1 MLDSAGQEEL
11 GWEPRKKRALVL
23 MLMSTFKRSGYG
35 TQCCLATLS
44 FDSHK
49 SSLRQGDFF
58 SVLQRKK

>member
-1 MLDSAGQEEL
+1 MLGSAGQEEP

-23 MLMSTFKRSGYG
+23 MLVSTFKHSGYS

-49 SSLRQGDFF
+49 SSEEG
-58 SVLQRKK
+58 